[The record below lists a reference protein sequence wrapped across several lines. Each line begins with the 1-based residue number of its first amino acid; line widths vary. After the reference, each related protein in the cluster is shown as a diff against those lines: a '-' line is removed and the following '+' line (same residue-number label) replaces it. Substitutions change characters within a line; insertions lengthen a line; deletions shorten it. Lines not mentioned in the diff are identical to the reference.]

1 MKMKSVLS
9 NVFFLGLILIA
20 AAACKTETKSET
32 QQSEV
37 VVTEPE
43 LKVNNIIT
51 ENVGK
56 YPRDINLFENEEVVS
71 RLKFLTGENYL
82 EMLSNFN
89 VETPIVSENGIYK
102 VTGCKQHDCP
112 AYHTTILFDAHND
125 NMNVL
130 INQDGKIKGFAE
142 KATIDLTETLEM
154 L

>member
-20 AAACKTETKSET
+20 AAACKTETKTET

-56 YPRDINLFENEEVVS
+56 YPRDINLFENEEIVS

>member
-9 NVFFLGLILIA
+9 KVFFLGLILIA
-20 AAACKTETKSET
+20 AVACKTETKTEI